1 MRAQLIRH
9 QLSMGREFFQGPTAL
24 HTMFTVGVGA
34 VVVWTGWGVDVISGV
49 VDFVVVVGFAVVV
62 VVVVTTF
69 SAVVELVTVEL
80 ANIVVVLDSDVTDV
94 SGEGR
99 VDVITVVLFPWIRI
113 SEHA

>member
-49 VDFVVVVGFAVVV
+49 VDFWVVVGFA

>member
-1 MRAQLIRH
+1 
-9 QLSMGREFFQGPTAL
+9 
-24 HTMFTVGVGA
+24 MFTVGVGA

-49 VDFVVVVGFAVVV
+49 VDFWVVVGFAVV
-62 VVVVTTF
+62 TTV
-69 SAVVELVTVEL
+69 SAVVEL
-80 ANIVVVLDSDVTDV
+80 ANIVVVLDSDVTDA

>member
-1 MRAQLIRH
+1 
-9 QLSMGREFFQGPTAL
+9 
-24 HTMFTVGVGA
+24 MFTVGVGA

-49 VDFVVVVGFAVVV
+49 VDFWVVVGFA

-69 SAVVELVTVEL
+69 SAVVELV
-80 ANIVVVLDSDVTDV
+80 NIVVVLDNDVTDA

>member
-1 MRAQLIRH
+1 
-9 QLSMGREFFQGPTAL
+9 MGREFFQGPTAL

-49 VDFVVVVGFAVVV
+49 VDFWVVVGFAVVV
-62 VVVVTTF
+62 VTTF
-69 SAVVELVTVEL
+69 SAVVEL

>member
-49 VDFVVVVGFAVVV
+49 VDFWVVVGFAVVF
-62 VVVVTTF
+62 VTTF
-69 SAVVELVTVEL
+69 SAVVEL
-80 ANIVVVLDSDVTDV
+80 ANIVVVLDSDVTDA

-99 VDVITVVLFPWIRI
+99 VDVITVALFPWIRI

>member
-1 MRAQLIRH
+1 
-9 QLSMGREFFQGPTAL
+9 
-24 HTMFTVGVGA
+24 MFTVGVGA

-49 VDFVVVVGFAVVV
+49 VDFWVVVGFAVVV
-62 VVVVTTF
+62 VKTF
-69 SAVVELVTVEL
+69 SAVVEL

>member
-1 MRAQLIRH
+1 
-9 QLSMGREFFQGPTAL
+9 MGREYFQGPTAL

-49 VDFVVVVGFAVVV
+49 VDFWVVVGFA

-69 SAVVELVTVEL
+69 SAVVELV
-80 ANIVVVLDSDVTDV
+80 NIVVVLDSDVTDA

>member
-49 VDFVVVVGFAVVV
+49 VDFWVVVGFA

-69 SAVVELVTVEL
+69 SAVVELV
-80 ANIVVVLDSDVTDV
+80 NIVVVLDSDVTDV

>member
-49 VDFVVVVGFAVVV
+49 VDFWVVVGFA

-69 SAVVELVTVEL
+69 SAVVELV
-80 ANIVVVLDSDVTDV
+80 NIVVVLDSDVTDA
-94 SGEGR
+94 SGDGR
-99 VDVITVVLFPWIRI
+99 VDVTTVVLLPWIRI

>member
-49 VDFVVVVGFAVVV
+49 VDFWVVVGFAVVV
-62 VVVVTTF
+62 VTTF
-69 SAVVELVTVEL
+69 SAVMEL
-80 ANIVVVLDSDVTDV
+80 ANIVVVLDSDVTDA
-94 SGEGR
+94 SGDGR
-99 VDVITVVLFPWIRI
+99 VDVITVVLLPWIRI

>member
-1 MRAQLIRH
+1 
-9 QLSMGREFFQGPTAL
+9 MGREFFQGPTAL

-49 VDFVVVVGFAVVV
+49 VDFWVVVGFA

-69 SAVVELVTVEL
+69 SAVVELV
-80 ANIVVVLDSDVTDV
+80 NIVVVLDSDVTDA

>member
-1 MRAQLIRH
+1 
-9 QLSMGREFFQGPTAL
+9 MGREFFQGPTAL

-49 VDFVVVVGFAVVV
+49 VDFWVVVGFAVVV
-62 VVVVTTF
+62 VVKTF
-69 SAVVELVTVEL
+69 SAVVEL

>member
-49 VDFVVVVGFAVVV
+49 VDFWVVDGFAVV

-69 SAVVELVTVEL
+69 SAVVELV
-80 ANIVVVLDSDVTDV
+80 NIVVVLDSDVTDA

>member
-1 MRAQLIRH
+1 
-9 QLSMGREFFQGPTAL
+9 MGREFFQGPTAL

-49 VDFVVVVGFAVVV
+49 VDFWVVVGFAVVV
-62 VVVVTTF
+62 VVVTTF
-69 SAVVELVTVEL
+69 SAVVEL
-80 ANIVVVLDSDVTDV
+80 ANIVVVLDSDVTDA

>member
-49 VDFVVVVGFAVVV
+49 VDFWVVVGFT

-69 SAVVELVTVEL
+69 SAVVEL
-80 ANIVVVLDSDVTDV
+80 ANIVVVLDSDVTDA

>member
-49 VDFVVVVGFAVVV
+49 VDFWVVVGFAVVV
-62 VVVVTTF
+62 VVVTTF
-69 SAVVELVTVEL
+69 SAVVEL
-80 ANIVVVLDSDVTDV
+80 ANIVVVLDSDVTDA

>member
-1 MRAQLIRH
+1 
-9 QLSMGREFFQGPTAL
+9 MGREFFQGPTAL

-34 VVVWTGWGVDVISGV
+34 VVVWTGWGVEVISGV
-49 VDFVVVVGFAVVV
+49 VDFWVVVGFA

-80 ANIVVVLDSDVTDV
+80 ANIVVVLDIDVTDA

>member
-24 HTMFTVGVGA
+24 HTMFTVEVGA

-49 VDFVVVVGFAVVV
+49 VDFWVVVGFAVVV
-62 VVVVTTF
+62 VTTF
-69 SAVVELVTVEL
+69 SAVVEL
-80 ANIVVVLDSDVTDV
+80 ANIVVVLDSDVTDA

>member
-49 VDFVVVVGFAVVV
+49 VDFWVVVGFA

-69 SAVVELVTVEL
+69 SAVVELV
-80 ANIVVVLDSDVTDV
+80 NIVVVLDIDVTDA

>member
-49 VDFVVVVGFAVVV
+49 VDFWVVVGFA

-69 SAVVELVTVEL
+69 SAVVELV
-80 ANIVVVLDSDVTDV
+80 NIVVVLDSDVTDA

-99 VDVITVVLFPWIRI
+99 VDVITAVLFPWIRI

>member
-49 VDFVVVVGFAVVV
+49 VDFWVVVVFA

-69 SAVVELVTVEL
+69 SAVVEL
-80 ANIVVVLDSDVTDV
+80 ANIVVVLDIDVTDA

-99 VDVITVVLFPWIRI
+99 VDVKTVVLFPWIRI

>member
-1 MRAQLIRH
+1 
-9 QLSMGREFFQGPTAL
+9 MGREFFQGPTAL

-34 VVVWTGWGVDVISGV
+34 VVVWTGWGVDVISGI
-49 VDFVVVVGFAVVV
+49 VDFWVVVGFAVVV
-62 VVVVTTF
+62 VTTF
-69 SAVVELVTVEL
+69 SAVVEL
-80 ANIVVVLDSDVTDV
+80 ANIVVVLDSDVTDA

>member
-49 VDFVVVVGFAVVV
+49 VDFWVVVGFT

-69 SAVVELVTVEL
+69 SAVVKL
-80 ANIVVVLDSDVTDV
+80 ANIVVVLDSDVTDA

>member
-1 MRAQLIRH
+1 
-9 QLSMGREFFQGPTAL
+9 MGREFFQGPTAL

-49 VDFVVVVGFAVVV
+49 LDFVVVVGFAVVV
-62 VVVVTTF
+62 VTTF
-69 SAVVELVTVEL
+69 SAVVEL

>member
-1 MRAQLIRH
+1 
-9 QLSMGREFFQGPTAL
+9 MGREFFQGPTAL

-49 VDFVVVVGFAVVV
+49 VDFWVVVGFA

-69 SAVVELVTVEL
+69 SAVVELV
-80 ANIVVVLDSDVTDV
+80 NIVVVLDSDVTDV

>member
-49 VDFVVVVGFAVVV
+49 VDFWVVVGFA

-69 SAVVELVTVEL
+69 SAVVELV
-80 ANIVVVLDSDVTDV
+80 NIDVVLDSDVTDA
-94 SGEGR
+94 SGEGL

>member
-1 MRAQLIRH
+1 
-9 QLSMGREFFQGPTAL
+9 MGREFFQGPTAL

-49 VDFVVVVGFAVVV
+49 VDFWVVVGFA

-69 SAVVELVTVEL
+69 SAVVEL
-80 ANIVVVLDSDVTDV
+80 ADIVVVLDSDVTDA

>member
-34 VVVWTGWGVDVISGV
+34 VVIWTGWGVDVISGV
-49 VDFVVVVGFAVVV
+49 VDFWVVVGFA

-69 SAVVELVTVEL
+69 SAVVELV
-80 ANIVVVLDSDVTDV
+80 NIVVVLDSDVTDV

>member
-1 MRAQLIRH
+1 
-9 QLSMGREFFQGPTAL
+9 
-24 HTMFTVGVGA
+24 MFTVGVGA

-49 VDFVVVVGFAVVV
+49 VDFWVVDGFAVV

-69 SAVVELVTVEL
+69 SAVVEL

>member
-49 VDFVVVVGFAVVV
+49 VDFWVVVGFAVVV
-62 VVVVTTF
+62 VVVTTF
-69 SAVVELVTVEL
+69 SAVVEL

-94 SGEGR
+94 SCEGR

>member
-1 MRAQLIRH
+1 
-9 QLSMGREFFQGPTAL
+9 
-24 HTMFTVGVGA
+24 MFTVGVVA

-49 VDFVVVVGFAVVV
+49 VDFWVVVGFA

-69 SAVVELVTVEL
+69 SAVVELV
-80 ANIVVVLDSDVTDV
+80 NIVVVLDSDVTDV

>member
-1 MRAQLIRH
+1 
-9 QLSMGREFFQGPTAL
+9 MGREFFQGPTAL

-49 VDFVVVVGFAVVV
+49 VDFWVVVGFAVV
-62 VVVVTTF
+62 TTF
-69 SAVVELVTVEL
+69 SAVVEL

>member
-1 MRAQLIRH
+1 
-9 QLSMGREFFQGPTAL
+9 MGREFFQGPTAL

-49 VDFVVVVGFAVVV
+49 VDFWVVVGFAVV
-62 VVVVTTF
+62 TTF
-69 SAVVELVTVEL
+69 SAVVEL
-80 ANIVVVLDSDVTDV
+80 ANIVVVLDSDVTDA

-99 VDVITVVLFPWIRI
+99 VDVITVVLLPWIRI

>member
-34 VVVWTGWGVDVISGV
+34 VVVWTGWGVEVISGV
-49 VDFVVVVGFAVVV
+49 VDFWVVVGFAVVV
-62 VVVVTTF
+62 VTTF
-69 SAVVELVTVEL
+69 SAVVEL
-80 ANIVVVLDSDVTDV
+80 ANIVVVLDSDVTDA

>member
-49 VDFVVVVGFAVVV
+49 VDFWVVVGFAVVV
-62 VVVVTTF
+62 VTTF
-69 SAVVELVTVEL
+69 SAVVEL

-99 VDVITVVLFPWIRI
+99 VDVITVVLLPWIRI

>member
-1 MRAQLIRH
+1 
-9 QLSMGREFFQGPTAL
+9 MGREFFQGPTAL

-49 VDFVVVVGFAVVV
+49 VDFWVVVGFA

-69 SAVVELVTVEL
+69 SAVVEL
-80 ANIVVVLDSDVTDV
+80 ANIVVVLDIDVTDA